1 MNSTYSP
8 ILREIQSMPIFYLIL
23 CALIAFYAQKQSKS
37 FLLWFLVSLVF
48 TPLIGLGA
56 LILLSRK

>member
-1 MNSTYSP
+1 
-8 ILREIQSMPIFYLIL
+8 MPIFYLIL